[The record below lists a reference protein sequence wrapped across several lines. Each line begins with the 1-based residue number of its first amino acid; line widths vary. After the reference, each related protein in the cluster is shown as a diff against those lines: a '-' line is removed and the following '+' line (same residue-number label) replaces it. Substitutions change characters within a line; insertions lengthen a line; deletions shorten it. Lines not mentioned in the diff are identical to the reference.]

1 MDEAA
6 LHSALE
12 NSSVVSAIRAF
23 TTTGSTNDDA
33 LQWID
38 EGAPDFALVIADQQT
53 KGRGRLN
60 RTWVTRP
67 GASLAFSVIFR
78 PSQQEQTT
86 PSTLYA
92 PLCGLAVW
100 QTLHESLG
108 LDPQIKWP
116 NDILLERQKCC
127 GILTEASWNGAQL
140 NGIVLGIGINIT
152 AEALSPDA
160 AMRFPATWLEK
171 YTAQPVE
178 HFKLLAEVIKSMQFW
193 RSLMGTPEFIET
205 WQDHLAFR
213 GEAVSI
219 VENEK
224 NSIIGVEEG
233 IDACGN
239 LILRDAAGKKITIE
253 VGDVS
258 LRLQNE
264 MK

>member
-1 MDEAA
+1 MDERTLHEA
-6 LHSALE
+6 LM
-12 NSSVVSAIRAF
+12 NSPVSAMRAF
-23 TTTGSTNDDA
+23 SSTGSTNDDA
-33 LQWID
+33 LQWLD
-38 EGAPDFALVIADQQT
+38 EGAPNFALVISDQQT

-67 GASLAFSVIFR
+67 GASLAFSVIFK
-78 PSQQEQTT
+78 PSQQELAV

-127 GILTEASWNGAQL
+127 GILIEASWNGAQL

-152 AEALSPDA
+152 AAALSPHA
-160 AMRFPATWLEK
+160 PMRFPATWLEK

-178 HFKLLAEVIKSMQFW
+178 RFELLAQIISAMQFW
-193 RSLMGTPEFIET
+193 RNRMGTPEFIKT

-213 GEAVSI
+213 GEVVSI

-233 IDACGN
+233 IDAHGN
-239 LILRDAAGKKITIE
+239 LILRDAAGKKIIVE

>member
-1 MDEAA
+1 MDEKTLQDA
-6 LHSALE
+6 LA
-12 NSSVVSAIRAF
+12 NSPVSAIRAF
-23 TTTGSTNDDA
+23 TATGSTNDDA
-33 LQWID
+33 LQWLD
-38 EGAPDFALVIADQQT
+38 EGAPDFALVVADQQT

-78 PSQQEQTT
+78 PSQQEQAA

-100 QTLHESLG
+100 RTLHESLG

-127 GILTEASWNGAQL
+127 GILIEASWSGAQL
-140 NGIVLGIGINIT
+140 KGIVLGIGINIT

-160 AMRFPATWLEK
+160 SVRFPATWLEK

-178 HFKLLAEVIKSMQFW
+178 RFELLAQVISAMHSW
-193 RSLMGTPEFIET
+193 RNRMGTPEFIKT

-213 GEAVSI
+213 GEVVSI

-233 IDACGN
+233 IDAYGN
-239 LILRDAAGKKITIE
+239 LILRDVAGKKITIE